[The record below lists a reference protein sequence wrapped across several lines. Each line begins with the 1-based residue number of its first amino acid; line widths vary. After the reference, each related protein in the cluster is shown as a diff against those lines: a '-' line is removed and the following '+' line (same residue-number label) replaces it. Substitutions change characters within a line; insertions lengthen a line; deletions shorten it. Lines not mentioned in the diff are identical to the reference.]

1 MAGLHTEI
9 RLLNY
14 IYAHNKMPSGF
25 STIHLFST
33 RTVCGTCKNCIDQVR
48 TYFAPKNIGVKYY
61 SLQSEKT
68 IVLENL
74 YDDEECRII
83 DIINNYEYLIMAIDT
98 TPSQV
103 ATNALQAIPFG
114 SIIGGPLKACIEA
127 QAMAAQT
134 SWQFIQEVGLNTDPN
149 TGQKEAVNV
158 SFQFMQNGHM
168 VQLNVPLLTIV
179 PIPYIAIHDID
190 INFKA
195 NISASS
201 SSVSEQSSSSA
212 LDVGAEASIG
222 AKWGPFHM
230 DAKMK
235 ANYSSKKDSKA
246 TQESKY
252 SVEYTMDVAVKAG
265 QDSMPAGLAKVL
277 ELLGSAL
284 DVSDPEGTLEVSARK
299 LVLSKDKEGK
309 AIPVS
314 LIATY
319 KNGKGIFESEAIGL
333 FTKSNDKLEP
343 VDIKTANIE
352 KNPQDD
358 SVVYVFPEAN
368 NYIVKAGNKTIEI
381 KIEDAGEA

>member
-1 MAGLHTEI
+1 
-9 RLLNY
+9 
-14 IYAHNKMPSGF
+14 
-25 STIHLFST
+25 
-33 RTVCGTCKNCIDQVR
+33 
-48 TYFAPKNIGVKYY
+48 
-61 SLQSEKT
+61 
-68 IVLENL
+68 
-74 YDDEECRII
+74 
-83 DIINNYEYLIMAIDT
+83 MAIDT

-201 SSVSEQSSSSA
+201 SSVNEQSSSSA
-212 LDVGAEASIG
+212 LDAGAEASIG

-277 ELLGSAL
+277 ELLGNTL
-284 DVSDPEGTLEVSARK
+284 DVSDPDGTLEVSARE
-299 LVLSKDKEGK
+299 LTLTDSK
-309 AIPVS
+309 AT

-319 KNGKGIFESEAIGL
+319 KNSKGIFEPES
-333 FTKSNDKLEP
+333 
-343 VDIKTANIE
+343 IKIDGVTG
-352 KNPQDD
+352 KVSDD
-358 SVVYVFPEAN
+358 SVVFELKEAKT
-368 NYIVKAGNKTIEI
+368 YTVVAGKKKVSVDVQNIKPDTKTDTT
-381 KIEDAGEA
+381 KP

>member
-1 MAGLHTEI
+1 
-9 RLLNY
+9 
-14 IYAHNKMPSGF
+14 
-25 STIHLFST
+25 
-33 RTVCGTCKNCIDQVR
+33 
-48 TYFAPKNIGVKYY
+48 
-61 SLQSEKT
+61 
-68 IVLENL
+68 
-74 YDDEECRII
+74 
-83 DIINNYEYLIMAIDT
+83 MAIDT

-103 ATNALQAIPFG
+103 ATSALQAIPFG
-114 SIIGGPLKACIEA
+114 SMIGGPLNACIEA

-134 SWQFIQEVGLNTDPN
+134 SWQFIQEVGLNTNPD

-158 SFQFMQNGHM
+158 SFQFVQNGRV

-230 DAKMK
+230 DAKMN
-235 ANYSSKKDSKA
+235 ASYSSKKDSKA

-284 DVSDPEGTLEVSARK
+284 DVSDPDGTLEVSARE
-299 LVLSKDKEGK
+299 LTLSDEKDAK
-309 AIPVS
+309 VT

-319 KNGKGIFESEAIGL
+319 KNNKGIFEP
-333 FTKSNDKLEP
+333 KS
-343 VDIKTANIE
+343 IKINGVTGKE
-352 KNPQDD
+352 SDD
-358 SVVYVFPEAN
+358 SVIFELNEAKT
-368 NYIVKAGNKTIEI
+368 YTVTAGKKTVEVEVKKAETKTAT
-381 KIEDAGEA
+381 DTQN

>member
-1 MAGLHTEI
+1 
-9 RLLNY
+9 
-14 IYAHNKMPSGF
+14 
-25 STIHLFST
+25 
-33 RTVCGTCKNCIDQVR
+33 
-48 TYFAPKNIGVKYY
+48 
-61 SLQSEKT
+61 
-68 IVLENL
+68 
-74 YDDEECRII
+74 
-83 DIINNYEYLIMAIDT
+83 MAIDT

-103 ATNALQAIPFG
+103 ATSALQAIPFG

-212 LDVGAEASIG
+212 IDGSMEAGGGI
-222 AKWGPFHM
+222 KIGPFHM
-230 DAKMK
+230 DAKMN
-235 ANYSSKKDSKA
+235 ASYSSKKDSKA

-284 DVSDPEGTLEVSARK
+284 DVSDPEGTLEVSARE
-299 LVLSKDKEGK
+299 LTLSDEKDAK
-309 AIPVS
+309 VT

-319 KNGKGIFESEAIGL
+319 KNNKGIFDPKSIKVDGATGKES
-333 FTKSNDKLEP
+333 
-343 VDIKTANIE
+343 
-352 KNPQDD
+352 DD
-358 SVVYVFPEAN
+358 SVIFELNEAKT
-368 NYIVKAGNKTIEI
+368 YTVTAGKKTVEVEVKKAETKTAT
-381 KIEDAGEA
+381 DTQN

>member
-1 MAGLHTEI
+1 MTQLLR
-9 RLLNY
+9 RLQPVRCRRF
-14 IYAHNKMPSGF
+14 PS
-25 STIHLFST
+25 
-33 RTVCGTCKNCIDQVR
+33 VV
-48 TYFAPKNIGVKYY
+48 
-61 SLQSEKT
+61 
-68 IVLENL
+68 
-74 YDDEECRII
+74 
-83 DIINNYEYLIMAIDT
+83 
-98 TPSQV
+98 
-103 ATNALQAIPFG
+103 
-114 SIIGGPLKACIEA
+114 
-127 QAMAAQT
+127 
-134 SWQFIQEVGLNTDPN
+134 
-149 TGQKEAVNV
+149 
-158 SFQFMQNGHM
+158 
-168 VQLNVPLLTIV
+168 LTIV

-212 LDVGAEASIG
+212 LDAGAEVTAG
-222 AKWGPFHM
+222 LKVGPFHM
-230 DAKMK
+230 DAKMN

-299 LVLSKDKEGK
+299 LVLSKDKEGN

-333 FTKSNDKLEP
+333 FTKSNDNLES
-343 VDIKTANIE
+343 VDIKTTKIE

-358 SVVYVFPEAN
+358 SVVYVFSEAN

-381 KIEDAGEA
+381 KIEDADEA

>member
-1 MAGLHTEI
+1 
-9 RLLNY
+9 
-14 IYAHNKMPSGF
+14 
-25 STIHLFST
+25 
-33 RTVCGTCKNCIDQVR
+33 
-48 TYFAPKNIGVKYY
+48 
-61 SLQSEKT
+61 
-68 IVLENL
+68 
-74 YDDEECRII
+74 
-83 DIINNYEYLIMAIDT
+83 MAIDT
-98 TPSQV
+98 TPAQV

-277 ELLGSAL
+277 ELLGNTL
-284 DVSDPEGTLEVSARK
+284 DVSDPDGTLEVSARK

>member
-1 MAGLHTEI
+1 
-9 RLLNY
+9 
-14 IYAHNKMPSGF
+14 
-25 STIHLFST
+25 
-33 RTVCGTCKNCIDQVR
+33 
-48 TYFAPKNIGVKYY
+48 
-61 SLQSEKT
+61 
-68 IVLENL
+68 
-74 YDDEECRII
+74 
-83 DIINNYEYLIMAIDT
+83 MAIDT

-103 ATNALQAIPFG
+103 ATSALQAIPFG
-114 SIIGGPLKACIEA
+114 SMIGGPLKACIEA

-134 SWQFIQEVGLNTDPN
+134 SWQFTQEVGLNTDPN
-149 TGQKEAVNV
+149 TGKKEAVNV
-158 SFQFMQNGHM
+158 SFEFLQNGRM

-212 LDVGAEASIG
+212 LDAGAEVTAG
-222 AKWGPFHM
+222 LKVGPFHM
-230 DAKMK
+230 DAKMN

-299 LVLSKDKEGK
+299 LVLSKDKEGN

>member
-1 MAGLHTEI
+1 
-9 RLLNY
+9 
-14 IYAHNKMPSGF
+14 
-25 STIHLFST
+25 
-33 RTVCGTCKNCIDQVR
+33 
-48 TYFAPKNIGVKYY
+48 
-61 SLQSEKT
+61 
-68 IVLENL
+68 
-74 YDDEECRII
+74 
-83 DIINNYEYLIMAIDT
+83 MAIDT

-114 SIIGGPLKACIEA
+114 SIIGGPMKACIEA

-134 SWQFIQEVGLNTDPN
+134 SWQFIQEVGLNTDPK

-158 SFQFMQNGHM
+158 SFQFMQNGRM

-299 LVLSKDKEGK
+299 LVLSKDKEGNS
-309 AIPVS
+309 IPVS

>member
-1 MAGLHTEI
+1 
-9 RLLNY
+9 
-14 IYAHNKMPSGF
+14 
-25 STIHLFST
+25 
-33 RTVCGTCKNCIDQVR
+33 
-48 TYFAPKNIGVKYY
+48 
-61 SLQSEKT
+61 
-68 IVLENL
+68 
-74 YDDEECRII
+74 
-83 DIINNYEYLIMAIDT
+83 MAIDT

-103 ATNALQAIPFG
+103 ATSALHAIPFG
-114 SIIGGPLKACIEA
+114 SMIGGPLNACIEA

-134 SWQFIQEVGLNTDPN
+134 SWQFIQEVGLNTNPD

-158 SFQFMQNGHM
+158 SFQFVQNGRV

-201 SSVSEQSSSSA
+201 SSVNEQSSSSA
-212 LDVGAEASIG
+212 LDAGAEASIG

-277 ELLGSAL
+277 ELLGNTL
-284 DVSDPEGTLEVSARK
+284 DVSDPDGTLEVSARE
-299 LVLSKDKEGK
+299 LTLTDGK
-309 AIPVS
+309 AT

-319 KNGKGIFESEAIGL
+319 KNSKGIFEPES
-333 FTKSNDKLEP
+333 
-343 VDIKTANIE
+343 IKIDGVTG
-352 KNPQDD
+352 KVSDD
-358 SVVYVFPEAN
+358 SVVFELKEAKTYTVIAGKKKVSVDVQN
-368 NYIVKAGNKTIEI
+368 VKPDTKTDTT
-381 KIEDAGEA
+381 KP

>member
-1 MAGLHTEI
+1 
-9 RLLNY
+9 
-14 IYAHNKMPSGF
+14 
-25 STIHLFST
+25 
-33 RTVCGTCKNCIDQVR
+33 
-48 TYFAPKNIGVKYY
+48 
-61 SLQSEKT
+61 
-68 IVLENL
+68 
-74 YDDEECRII
+74 
-83 DIINNYEYLIMAIDT
+83 MAIDT

-103 ATNALQAIPFG
+103 ATSALQAIPFG

-277 ELLGSAL
+277 ELLGNTL
-284 DVSDPEGTLEVSARK
+284 DVSDPDGTLEVSARE
-299 LVLSKDKEGK
+299 LTLTDGK
-309 AIPVS
+309 S
-314 LIATY
+314 TLIATY
-319 KNGKGIFESEAIGL
+319 KNSKGIFEPES
-333 FTKSNDKLEP
+333 
-343 VDIKTANIE
+343 IKIDGVTG
-352 KNPQDD
+352 KVSDD
-358 SVVYVFPEAN
+358 SVVFELKEAKTYTVIAGKKKVSVDVQN
-368 NYIVKAGNKTIEI
+368 VKPDTKTDTT
-381 KIEDAGEA
+381 KP

>member
-1 MAGLHTEI
+1 
-9 RLLNY
+9 
-14 IYAHNKMPSGF
+14 
-25 STIHLFST
+25 
-33 RTVCGTCKNCIDQVR
+33 
-48 TYFAPKNIGVKYY
+48 
-61 SLQSEKT
+61 
-68 IVLENL
+68 
-74 YDDEECRII
+74 
-83 DIINNYEYLIMAIDT
+83 MAIDT

-103 ATNALQAIPFG
+103 ATSALQAIPFG
-114 SIIGGPLKACIEA
+114 SMIGGPLNACIEA

-134 SWQFIQEVGLNTDPN
+134 SWQFIQEVGLNTNPD

-158 SFQFMQNGHM
+158 SFQFVQNGRV

-230 DAKMK
+230 DAKMN
-235 ANYSSKKDSKA
+235 ASYSSKKDSKA

-284 DVSDPEGTLEVSARK
+284 DVSDPEGTLEVSARE
-299 LVLSKDKEGK
+299 LTLSDEKDAK
-309 AIPVS
+309 VT

-319 KNGKGIFESEAIGL
+319 KNNKGIFEP
-333 FTKSNDKLEP
+333 KS
-343 VDIKTANIE
+343 IKINGVTGKE
-352 KNPQDD
+352 SDD
-358 SVVYVFPEAN
+358 SVIFELNEAKT
-368 NYIVKAGNKTIEI
+368 YTVTAGKKTVEVEVKKAETKTAT
-381 KIEDAGEA
+381 DTQN

>member
-1 MAGLHTEI
+1 MA
-9 RLLNY
+9 
-14 IYAHNKMPSGF
+14 
-25 STIHLFST
+25 
-33 RTVCGTCKNCIDQVR
+33 
-48 TYFAPKNIGVKYY
+48 
-61 SLQSEKT
+61 
-68 IVLENL
+68 
-74 YDDEECRII
+74 
-83 DIINNYEYLIMAIDT
+83 AIDT

-222 AKWGPFHM
+222 AKWGAFHM

>member
-1 MAGLHTEI
+1 
-9 RLLNY
+9 
-14 IYAHNKMPSGF
+14 
-25 STIHLFST
+25 
-33 RTVCGTCKNCIDQVR
+33 
-48 TYFAPKNIGVKYY
+48 
-61 SLQSEKT
+61 
-68 IVLENL
+68 
-74 YDDEECRII
+74 
-83 DIINNYEYLIMAIDT
+83 MAIDT

-230 DAKMK
+230 DAKMN
-235 ANYSSKKDSKA
+235 ASYSSKKDSKA

-265 QDSMPAGLAKVL
+265 QDSRPAGLAKVL

-284 DVSDPEGTLEVSARK
+284 DVSDPEGTLEVSARE
-299 LVLSKDKEGK
+299 LTLSDEKDAK
-309 AIPVS
+309 VT

-319 KNGKGIFESEAIGL
+319 KNNKGIFEP
-333 FTKSNDKLEP
+333 KS
-343 VDIKTANIE
+343 IKINGVTGKE
-352 KNPQDD
+352 SDD
-358 SVVYVFPEAN
+358 SVIFELNEAKT
-368 NYIVKAGNKTIEI
+368 YTVTAGKKTVEVEVKKAETKTAT
-381 KIEDAGEA
+381 DTQN

>member
-1 MAGLHTEI
+1 
-9 RLLNY
+9 
-14 IYAHNKMPSGF
+14 
-25 STIHLFST
+25 
-33 RTVCGTCKNCIDQVR
+33 
-48 TYFAPKNIGVKYY
+48 
-61 SLQSEKT
+61 
-68 IVLENL
+68 
-74 YDDEECRII
+74 
-83 DIINNYEYLIMAIDT
+83 MAIDT

-103 ATNALQAIPFG
+103 ATSALQAIPFG
-114 SIIGGPLKACIEA
+114 SMIGGPLNACIEA

-134 SWQFIQEVGLNTDPN
+134 SWQFIQEVGLNTNPD

-158 SFQFMQNGHM
+158 SFQFVQNGRV

-277 ELLGSAL
+277 ELLGNTL
-284 DVSDPEGTLEVSARK
+284 DVSDLDGTLEVSARE
-299 LVLSKDKEGK
+299 LTLTDGK
-309 AIPVS
+309 AT

-319 KNGKGIFESEAIGL
+319 KNSKGIFEPES
-333 FTKSNDKLEP
+333 
-343 VDIKTANIE
+343 IKIDGVTG
-352 KNPQDD
+352 KVSDD
-358 SVVYVFPEAN
+358 SVVFELKEAKTYTVIAGKKKVSVDVQN
-368 NYIVKAGNKTIEI
+368 VKPDTKTDTT
-381 KIEDAGEA
+381 KP

>member
-1 MAGLHTEI
+1 
-9 RLLNY
+9 
-14 IYAHNKMPSGF
+14 
-25 STIHLFST
+25 
-33 RTVCGTCKNCIDQVR
+33 
-48 TYFAPKNIGVKYY
+48 
-61 SLQSEKT
+61 
-68 IVLENL
+68 
-74 YDDEECRII
+74 
-83 DIINNYEYLIMAIDT
+83 MAIDT

-103 ATNALQAIPFG
+103 ATSALQAIPFG
-114 SIIGGPLKACIEA
+114 SMIGGPLNACIEA

-134 SWQFIQEVGLNTDPN
+134 SWQFIQEVGLNTNPD

-158 SFQFMQNGHM
+158 SFQFVQNGRV

-222 AKWGPFHM
+222 AKWGAFHM

-277 ELLGSAL
+277 ELLGNTL
-284 DVSDPEGTLEVSARK
+284 DISDPDGTLEVSARE
-299 LVLSKDKEGK
+299 LTLTDGK
-309 AIPVS
+309 AT

-319 KNGKGIFESEAIGL
+319 KNSKGIFEPES
-333 FTKSNDKLEP
+333 
-343 VDIKTANIE
+343 IKIDGVTGKIS
-352 KNPQDD
+352 DD
-358 SVVYVFPEAN
+358 SVVFELKEAKT
-368 NYIVKAGNKTIEI
+368 YTVVAGKKKVSVDVQNIKPDTKTDTT
-381 KIEDAGEA
+381 KP

>member
-1 MAGLHTEI
+1 MA
-9 RLLNY
+9 
-14 IYAHNKMPSGF
+14 
-25 STIHLFST
+25 
-33 RTVCGTCKNCIDQVR
+33 
-48 TYFAPKNIGVKYY
+48 
-61 SLQSEKT
+61 
-68 IVLENL
+68 
-74 YDDEECRII
+74 
-83 DIINNYEYLIMAIDT
+83 AIDT

-299 LVLSKDKEGK
+299 LVLSKDKEGN

-333 FTKSNDKLEP
+333 FTKSNDNLES
-343 VDIKTANIE
+343 VDIKTTKIE

-358 SVVYVFPEAN
+358 SVVYVFSEAN

-381 KIEDAGEA
+381 KIEDADEA

>member
-1 MAGLHTEI
+1 
-9 RLLNY
+9 
-14 IYAHNKMPSGF
+14 
-25 STIHLFST
+25 
-33 RTVCGTCKNCIDQVR
+33 
-48 TYFAPKNIGVKYY
+48 
-61 SLQSEKT
+61 
-68 IVLENL
+68 
-74 YDDEECRII
+74 
-83 DIINNYEYLIMAIDT
+83 MAIDT

-299 LVLSKDKEGK
+299 LVLSKDKEGNS
-309 AIPVS
+309 IPVS

>member
-1 MAGLHTEI
+1 
-9 RLLNY
+9 
-14 IYAHNKMPSGF
+14 
-25 STIHLFST
+25 
-33 RTVCGTCKNCIDQVR
+33 
-48 TYFAPKNIGVKYY
+48 
-61 SLQSEKT
+61 
-68 IVLENL
+68 
-74 YDDEECRII
+74 
-83 DIINNYEYLIMAIDT
+83 MAIDT

-103 ATNALQAIPFG
+103 ATSALQAIPFG
-114 SIIGGPLKACIEA
+114 SMIGGPLNACIEA

-134 SWQFIQEVGLNTDPN
+134 SWQFIQEVGLNTNPD

-158 SFQFMQNGHM
+158 SFQFVQNGRV

-222 AKWGPFHM
+222 AKWGAFHM

-277 ELLGSAL
+277 ELLGNTL
-284 DVSDPEGTLEVSARK
+284 DISDPDGTLEVSSRE
-299 LVLSKDKEGK
+299 LTLTDGK
-309 AIPVS
+309 AT

-319 KNGKGIFESEAIGL
+319 KNSKGIFEPES
-333 FTKSNDKLEP
+333 
-343 VDIKTANIE
+343 IKIDGVTG
-352 KNPQDD
+352 KVSDD
-358 SVVYVFPEAN
+358 SVVFELKEAKT
-368 NYIVKAGNKTIEI
+368 YTVVAGKKKVSVDVQNIKPDTKTDTT
-381 KIEDAGEA
+381 KP